1 MNKVELMGRIV
12 KDVELQKS
20 KEGKYYIKNTLAVR
34 KDKDNTIFVDFLVG
48 GKPAE
53 AIKQYA
59 GKGDRIIVCGS
70 LDIRDYKDKDGNS
83 RKSTSILVND
93 FYFVDFKK
101 IEDKKDD
108 SFEQE
113 TLPF

>member
-34 KDKDNTIFVDFLVG
+34 KDKDNTIFIDFLVS
-48 GKPAE
+48 GKSAE

-59 GKGDRIIVCGS
+59 GKGDCIIVCGS
-70 LDIRDYKDKDGNS
+70 LYLGEYTNKDGN
-83 RKSTSILVND
+83 KQKTITVLVND

-101 IEDKKDD
+101 IEEK
-108 SFEQE
+108 
-113 TLPF
+113 